1 MPAKNNKCLI
11 NIDITG
17 SKNYN
22 HIKKQPSKNQ
32 PSAIK
37 IMLTPS
43 LIKNDPKAKLF
54 IWIVSII
61 VFAAVA
67 FLSKFTLTINLGFDP
82 HIFATANAVINTMVA
97 LLLIAGLVSVKRK
110 KYELHKKIMLT
121 AIVLSVLFLVSY
133 IGHHLLA
140 GETRYGDTDHNGIVS
155 DAEKLQA
162 GSIRTFYYLLLITHI
177 PLAAIILPFIL
188 FTAYRGLTGEYEQH
202 KKLVRVTWP
211 VWFYVA
217 VSGVIVYLMIC
228 PYYT

>member
-1 MPAKNNKCLI
+1 
-11 NIDITG
+11 
-17 SKNYN
+17 
-22 HIKKQPSKNQ
+22 
-32 PSAIK
+32 
-37 IMLTPS
+37 MLTPS
-43 LIKNDPKAKLF
+43 LTKNDRKAKLL
-54 IWIVSII
+54 IWIVSIV

-67 FLSKFTLTINLGFDP
+67 FLSKFKLNISLGFNP

-97 LLLIAGLVSVKRK
+97 LLLLAGLTAVKQK
-110 KYELHKKIMLT
+110 KYQLHKTIMLT

-140 GETRYGDTDHNGIVS
+140 GDTRYGDTNHDDIVS
-155 DAEKLQA
+155 EAEKLQA
-162 GSIRTFYYLLLITHI
+162 GGLRTFYYLLLITHI

-188 FTAYRGLTGEYEQH
+188 FTAYRALIGEYEQH

-217 VSGVIVYLMIC
+217 ISGVIVYLMIS